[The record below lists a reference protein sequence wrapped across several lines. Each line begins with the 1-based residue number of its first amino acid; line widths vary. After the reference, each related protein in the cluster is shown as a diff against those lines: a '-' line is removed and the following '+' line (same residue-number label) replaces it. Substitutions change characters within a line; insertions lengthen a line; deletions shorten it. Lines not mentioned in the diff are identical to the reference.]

1 MYTVNRP
8 GVPSP
13 EHPETLGKILLCF
26 SRLGA
31 ASVSFSFLLSTE
43 GGRPLPLSGRRPHLH
58 PPPSWVLAPAAL
70 RVPGAPS
77 ALSTPAEAAEPAKPN
92 QVGPVCGKSREAR
105 AAGTDAVG
113 GAPQLPVCCRADGLD
128 RARASRAGRA
138 VSGLGRA
145 AGPAGPRTR
154 PVPAG
159 QRCACLGSADATAGL
174 APRRPGGPRVRH
186 VPGFCLGG
194 QGLLSKSFAA
204 ARPPPRPSFCPPLPR
219 S

>member
-13 EHPETLGKILLCF
+13 EHPETLRKILLCF

-43 GGRPLPLSGRRPHLH
+43 GGRPLPLSGRRPRLH
-58 PPPSWVLAPAAL
+58 PPPRWVLAPAAL
-70 RVPGAPS
+70 RVSGAPS
-77 ALSTPAEAAEPAKPN
+77 ALSTPAEAAEPAKTQP
-92 QVGPVCGKSREAR
+92 GRPGSRGGLGQRAPTRLEAP
-105 AAGTDAVG
+105 
-113 GAPQLPVCCRADGLD
+113 PQLHVCCRADGLD

-159 QRCACLGSADATAGL
+159 PRCGCLGSADATAGL
-174 APRRPGGPRVRH
+174 APRRPWGPRVRH

-194 QGLLSKSFAA
+194 EGLLAKSFAA